1 MTVAEALPKVAK
13 LLLAS
18 HDEMKEKKQE
28 LDLSVLEAS
37 NGFVHRVLPRD
48 QVEQLT
54 DAAKRELDNDM

>member
-48 QVEQLT
+48 
-54 DAAKRELDNDM
+54 